1 MVHWILAHGDTD
13 GICSGAIALAAIK
26 GAKLFFTHPTGL
38 AEDLKQVDG
47 DLTVCD
53 IALPAQGLKEAIEE
67 LRRIRDLGASVLYID
82 HHPIPPGFDQ
92 GSFPGEYVNVLRASV
107 SELTFLKYQAMI
119 PSDMNR
125 VAIYGAIGDYLD
137 DTYNVQKWMWDWD
150 KSLLYLESGMLIQA
164 IDTIGRNHDFKREI
178 ALSLASNKLPSSDE
192 RLVTR
197 AVQESINEEWMR
209 KKMKDLVKVQG
220 NVAYVRDI
228 DWSLSKSAIYSK
240 ASAGTLVGIGAE
252 TRKDFVDMSL
262 RTHSEAIDLNKALS
276 QVAERVGGSGG
287 GHPMA
292 AGARVPKGKFQQ
304 FVQELDSAVSE
315 QLKQKTADY

>member
-1 MVHWILAHGDTD
+1 MVHWVLAHGDTD

-38 AEDLKQVDG
+38 AEDLRQVDG

-53 IALPAQGLKEAIEE
+53 IALPAQGLEEALEE
-67 LRRIRDLGASVLYID
+67 LRRIRDLGAKVVYID
-82 HHPIPPGFDQ
+82 HHPMPPSLDRH
-92 GSFPGEYVNVLRASV
+92 SFPGEYVNVPWASV
-107 SELTFLKYQAMI
+107 SELTFLEYQHMI
-119 PSDMNR
+119 PPDMNR

-137 DTYNVQKWMWDWD
+137 DTYNVVKWLWDWD
-150 KSLLYLESGMLIQA
+150 KSLLYLESGILIQA
-164 IDTIGRNHDFKREI
+164 IDTIGRNHDYKREI

-192 RLVTR
+192 KLVTR
-197 AVQESINEEWMR
+197 ALSESINEEWMR
-209 KKMKDLVKVQG
+209 KKMKDMVKVQG

-240 ASAGTLVGIGAE
+240 AAAGTLVGIGAE

-262 RTHSEAIDLNKALS
+262 RTHSEAIDLNNALS
-276 QVAERVGGSGG
+276 LVTERIGGSGG

-292 AGARVPKGKFQQ
+292 AGARIPEGKFQQ
-304 FVQELDSAVSE
+304 FVQELDSVVSE
-315 QLKQKTADY
+315 QLNQKTEDY